1 MYLDYYIMGIILL
14 PGIIFASWAQAKVN
28 STYKKY
34 AEYFTGSGLT
44 AAEFIKRLL
53 GAADMG
59 DIQVTQIH
67 GHLNDHFDPRN
78 NRICLSDSVYSSTSV
93 SALGVACHEFGHAL
107 QRKEKYGPYQL
118 RRILIPLTNFA
129 SNLLWPLVIVG
140 LIFNFGISIDGSN
153 IGNIFMWS
161 GVIVFGLSVLVNLV
175 TLPVEFNASKRA
187 VKILQT
193 TGIMTEEEIDGTKSV
208 LTAAALTY
216 VAALL
221 VSMLSFLRFILV
233 FIARNRDWKN

>member
-1 MYLDYYIMGIILL
+1 MYFEYYIMGIILL

-34 AEYFTGSGLT
+34 GEYFTTSGLT
-44 AAEFIKRLL
+44 AAELIKRLL
-53 GAADMG
+53 GAANMNL
-59 DIQVTQIH
+59 QVMQVH
-67 GHLNDHFDPRN
+67 GHLTDHFDPKN

-93 SALGVACHEFGHAL
+93 AALGVACHEFGHAL
-107 QRKEKYGPYQL
+107 QRKERYTPYQL
-118 RRILIPLTNFA
+118 RKVLIPLTNIA
-129 SNLLWPLVIVG
+129 SNLLWPLVIIG
-140 LIFNFGISIDGSN
+140 LIFNFGVSVGSTN

-161 GVIVFGLSVLVNLV
+161 GVTIFGLSVLVNLV

-187 VKILQT
+187 IKILRS
-193 TGIMTEEEIDGTKSV
+193 TGIMSEEELDGTKSV

-221 VSMLSFLRFILV
+221 VSILSFLRFVLV
-233 FIARNRDWKN
+233 FVMRNRD

>member
-1 MYLDYYIMGIILL
+1 MYFEYYLMGIILL

-34 AEYFTGSGLT
+34 AEYFTSSGLT

-53 GAADMG
+53 GAANMS
-59 DIQVTQIH
+59 DIQVTQVY

-93 SALGVACHEFGHAL
+93 AALGVACHEFGHAL
-107 QRKEKYGPYQL
+107 QRKERYAPYQL
-118 RRILIPLTNFA
+118 RKVLIPLTNFA
-129 SNLLWPLVIVG
+129 SNLLWPLVIIG
-140 LIFNFGISIDGSN
+140 LVFNFGVSSAGN

-187 VKILQT
+187 VKIIQS
-193 TGIMTEEEIDGTKSV
+193 TGIMNEEEINGTKSV

-233 FIARNRDWKN
+233 FVARNRD